1 MAYGLWLKID
11 YANLRLSGLGLMAEN
26 HKSEFSLVRYMPDV
40 LKGEFV
46 NIGLV
51 MRDTASSFAD
61 VCFTRDW
68 RRVLCMDPDADIEL
82 LSALEDELRRALHS
96 SAELDQVF
104 LFQKLPDWASNAIQ
118 LTPMQGVL
126 TESPAAEIGR
136 LAEMYCEPSRRA
148 RRREISGRQGIYTAM
163 RDSFQQAGIWDLMR
177 KRIPVEQYT
186 RKGDPLKLD
195 CGYRPNGVV
204 HLFHA
209 VSLTT
214 SVDSATLLALSYPKI
229 CEGIARV
236 ENAKT
241 SLTAIVEDN
250 LDRSDDAIGFALD
263 TLTDASILVATTSD
277 LPHIAQRAR
286 RDMRV

>member
-1 MAYGLWLKID
+1 
-11 YANLRLSGLGLMAEN
+11 MAEL
-26 HKSEFSLVRYMPDV
+26 SQCDFFTIRYVPDV

-46 NIGLV
+46 NIGVLL
-51 MRDTASSFAD
+51 RERSSGFAD
-61 VCFTRDW
+61 VRITRDF
-68 RRVLCMDPDADIEL
+68 RRLLCIDRDVDLDYIV
-82 LSALEDELRRALHS
+82 ALEDELRRALHS
-96 SAELDQVF
+96 AAEFDQVF
-104 LFQKLPDWASNAIQ
+104 LFQRLADWASNAIQ

-126 TESPAAEIGR
+126 TDSPTAEIGR
-136 LAEMYCEPSRRA
+136 LAEMYCEPPRRA
-148 RRREISGRQGIYTAM
+148 GRREISGRQAIYTAM
-163 RDSFQQAGIWDLMR
+163 RDSFQQAGVWELMR

-229 CEGIARV
+229 RKGIARV

-250 LDRSDDAIGFALD
+250 LDRNDDAVGFALD
-263 TLTDASILVATTSD
+263 TFTDASILVATTSD
-277 LPHIAQRAR
+277 LPQIAQRAKV
-286 RDMRV
+286 DMRV

>member
-1 MAYGLWLKID
+1 MPKP
-11 YANLRLSGLGLMAEN
+11 SQQC
-26 HKSEFSLVRYMPDV
+26 EFFLLRYMPNAAN
-40 LKGEFV
+40 GEFA
-46 NIGLV
+46 NIGVLV
-51 MRDTASSFAD
+51 RDAAGTFAD
-61 VCFTRDW
+61 VRFTRDW
-68 RRVLCMDPDADIEL
+68 RRVRCMDPDADIEL
-82 LSALEDELRRALHS
+82 LSALEDELRRVLRS
-96 SAELDQVF
+96 PAELDQVF

-126 TESPAAEIGR
+126 TDSPAAEIGR
-136 LAEMYCEPSRRA
+136 LAEMYCESPRRA
-148 RRREISGRQGIYTAM
+148 GRREISSRQAIYTAM
-163 RDSFQQAGIWDLMR
+163 RDSFQQAGVWDLMR

-186 RKGDPLKLD
+186 RNGDPLKLD

-209 VSLTT
+209 VSLAT

-229 CEGIARV
+229 REGIARV

-263 TLTDASILVATTSD
+263 TFTDVSILVATTSD
-277 LPHIAQRAR
+277 LPQIAQRAR
-286 RDMRV
+286 MELRV